1 MKKNKEN
8 LKYISGK
15 FAEENITAP
24 DSLSEENISNLL
36 DRDREVININM
47 PKKRSFKGAKTLVA
61 SLAVVVTA
69 LAVFGITK
77 GAIKLKNE
85 AQFNKNTSNGIVSF
99 TSFEQ
104 IKQYNK
110 KFNKSDSFFFTDKY
124 IEYESDMAVRKNDSA
139 ADGYNSSSKSDS
151 FAETYKQVDGVDEAD
166 IVKTD
171 ANYIY
176 WLVDSEGKIVISSA
190 QGLKTK
196 KVSEIY
202 LKDGVFAS
210 EMFLNGDTL
219 IVAGNNFY
227 SADGSFILVYDIS
240 DRSNPEL
247 KSSYSQ
253 SGNFSDARMIGDC
266 VYLVSNNSAFAFP
279 YCTTDAVRKQ
289 VDYSD
294 ICAVKDS
301 EYASYTLIG
310 AFDSATGKSRSTK
323 AVIGTSSTIYCSQ
336 NNLYLFSTI
345 DENLKVLKFELKG
358 ANIALK
364 ASGSVKGQINDQFSA
379 DEKNGFLRLATT
391 YYGKSAEVNKLY
403 VLDRQLK
410 TVGSVSG
417 FAKNEHIEAVK
428 YIGDYAYVI
437 TYKTTDPLFIIDL
450 NDPRAPQITGEVKIE
465 GFSTLLYPIDDN
477 TLLGIGYNTEPV
489 EESFVEAERTDGV
502 KLVLFDISDK
512 NEPKILDEKIF
523 ESAFSEAQE
532 NHKAL
537 VINKEKGYFAIP
549 LENNFGDSREGE
561 ILVFGEKGGKIEIR
575 NKFSTPTTIERCTYI
590 GDYIYGIDTFC
601 ENIYSFK

>member
-1 MKKNKEN
+1 MKKNKDN
-8 LKYISGK
+8 LKYISDK
-15 FAEENITAP
+15 FAEENISVP
-24 DSLSEENISNLL
+24 DSLSEENISGLL
-36 DRDREVININM
+36 DNDNRVININT
-47 PKKRSFKGAKTLVA
+47 PKARTFKGAKALVA

-99 TSFEQ
+99 TSFDQ

-110 KFNKSDSFFFTDKY
+110 KFKDNNFFTDKY
-124 IEYESDMAVRKNDSA
+124 VVYESDMAVRKNDTA
-139 ADGYNSSSKSDS
+139 ADGYNSSQSAKS
-151 FAETYKQVDGVDEAD
+151 FAETYKQVEGVDEAD

-190 QGLKTK
+190 HGLNTK
-196 KVSEIY
+196 KVSEIH

-210 EMFLNGDTL
+210 EMFLKGDTL
-219 IVAGNNFY
+219 VLTGTNYY
-227 SADGSFILVYDIS
+227 SEDGSFILVYDIS
-240 DRSNPEL
+240 DRSKPEL

-253 SGNFSDARMIGDC
+253 SGNYTDARMIGEC
-266 VYLVSNNSAFAFP
+266 VYLVSSNNAFVFP

-310 AFDSATGKSRSTK
+310 AFDTATGKSKSAK
-323 AVIGTSSTIYCSQ
+323 AVIGTSAQIYCSE

-345 DENLKVLKFELKG
+345 DDSLKVLRYELKG
-358 ANIALK
+358 AKIALR
-364 ASGSVKGQINDQFSA
+364 ASGSVKGRINDQFSA

-391 YYGKSAEVNKLY
+391 YYGNSAEVNKLY
-403 VLDRQLK
+403 VLDEGLK
-410 TVGSVSG
+410 VVGSVSG

-450 NDPRAPQITGEVKIE
+450 TNPRAPQITGKVKIE
-465 GFSTLLYPIDDN
+465 GFSTLLYPVDDN
-477 TLLGIGYNTEPV
+477 TLLGIGYNTELV

-512 NEPKILDEKIF
+512 NNPKISDQKIY
-523 ESAFSEAQE
+523 EGASSSAQE

-549 LENNFGDSREGE
+549 LENNFGDSDEGE
-561 ILVFGEKGGKIEIR
+561 ILVFGEKDGKFDIKNE
-575 NKFSTPTTIERCTYI
+575 FSTPATIERCTYI
-590 GDYIYGIDTFC
+590 GDYIYGIDTYC

>member
-1 MKKNKEN
+1 MKKKKDN

-24 DSLSEENISNLL
+24 DSLNEDNIVQLL
-36 DRDREVININM
+36 ESDKEVINIDV
-47 PKKRSFKGAKTLVA
+47 PKKRTFKGAKALVA

-77 GAIKLKNE
+77 GAVKLKNE

-99 TSFEQ
+99 TSFSQ
-104 IKQYNK
+104 INEYTK
-110 KFNKSDSFFFTDKY
+110 KYKDNDFYIIGKKSVEYEAVKKSDS
-124 IEYESDMAVRKNDSA
+124 M
-139 ADGYNSSSKSDS
+139 ADGLTSSSAPAS
-151 FAETYKQVDGVDEAD
+151 FAETYKQVEGVDEAD

-190 QGLKTK
+190 QGLQTK
-196 KVSEIY
+196 KVSEIH

-219 IVAGNNFY
+219 VVTGTNFY
-227 SADGSFILVYDIS
+227 SKDGSFVLVYDIS
-240 DRSNPEL
+240 DRSKPEL

-253 SGNFSDARMIGDC
+253 SGNYTDARMIGEC
-266 VYLVSNNSAFAFP
+266 VYLISTNDSFYLP
-279 YCTTDAVRKQ
+279 YCTTGAVRKQ
-289 VDYSD
+289 VDYAD

-310 AFDSATGKSRSTK
+310 AFDTATGKSKSIK
-323 AVIGTSSTIYCSQ
+323 AVIGTSAQIYCSQ

-345 DENLKVLKFELKG
+345 NNDSLKVLKYELKG
-358 ANIALK
+358 AKIALR
-364 ASGSVKGQINDQFSA
+364 ASGNVKGQMNDQFSA
-379 DEKNGFLRLATT
+379 DEKNSFLRLATT
-391 YYGKSAEVNKLY
+391 YYGTSAEVNKLY
-403 VLDRQLK
+403 VLDEGLK
-410 TVGSVSG
+410 VVGSVSG

-450 NDPRAPQITGEVKIE
+450 TNPRAPQITGEVKIE
-465 GFSTLLYPIDDN
+465 GFSTLLYPVDDN

-502 KLVLFDISDK
+502 KIVLFDISDK
-512 NEPKILDEKIF
+512 NNPEILDQKIF
-523 ESAFSEAQE
+523 EGAYSAAQE

-549 LENNFGDSREGE
+549 LENNFGDSDEGE
-561 ILVFGEKGGKIEIR
+561 ILVFGEKSGKIDIKNE
-575 NKFSTPTTIERCTYI
+575 FTTPTTIERCTYI
-590 GDYIYGIDTFC
+590 GDYIYGIDTYC